1 MGVPAVMRDE
11 ADRRRGVRL
20 WAMKNAV
27 FVAVTAALL
36 LAGSGHLGW
45 RAAWAYLGYLVAYLT
60 LLGIL
65 LYRLHPDLL
74 AERSGVQEG
83 SEHWDVP
90 LASLSAVWLPL
101 VLYLT
106 AALDEQFA
114 WPATIGWPVQAVG
127 AVLVLSGSAL
137 VLMAMAADAYFSAVV
152 RVQTDRGH
160 VVVMSGPYRLVRH
173 PGYFGA
179 VLLYPGVAFVLASA
193 WALLPAVAVVVLT
206 CLRTALE
213 DRFLKAQLGGRQD
226 YARRVRYRL
235 LPGLW

>member
-1 MGVPAVMRDE
+1 MSVPGVMRGT

-27 FVAVTAALL
+27 FLAVTASLL
-36 LAGSGHLGW
+36 LAVSGHPGW
-45 RAAWAYLGYLVAYLT
+45 PAAWTYLIYLAGYLT

-106 AALDEQFA
+106 AALDERFA
-114 WPATIGWPVQAVG
+114 WPPAIGWSVQAVG
-127 AVLVLSGSAL
+127 AVLLVSGSGL
-137 VLMAMAADAYFSAVV
+137 VLEAMVANPFFSAVV
-152 RVQTDRGH
+152 RVQADRGH

-173 PGYFGA
+173 PGYLGT
-179 VLLYPGVAFVLASA
+179 VLLYPGVALMLASA
-193 WALLPAVAVVVLT
+193 WALLPAVAVVVVT
-206 CLRTALE
+206 CVRTALE
-213 DRFLKAQLGGRQD
+213 DRFLNAQLPGYRG
-226 YARRVRYRL
+226 YAQRVRYRM

>member
-1 MGVPAVMRDE
+1 
-11 ADRRRGVRL
+11 
-20 WAMKNAV
+20 MKNAG

-36 LAGSGHLGW
+36 LAGRLGVSGLPCRVPHPARDLALS
-45 RAAWAYLGYLVAYLT
+45 AA
-60 LLGIL
+60 
-65 LYRLHPDLL
+65 PDLL

-173 PGYFGA
+173 PGYFC
-179 VLLYPGVAFVLASA
+179 LLYTSDAADD
-193 WALLPAVAVVVLT
+193 LT
-206 CLRTALE
+206 
-213 DRFLKAQLGGRQD
+213 
-226 YARRVRYRL
+226 
-235 LPGLW
+235 